1 MIDLNINL
9 ELVTG
14 IIKPA
19 VIKLLDSAQLN
30 SPEGDVIGLFLDKF
44 EKNFQKWKSVCGTF
58 EISFNRSFV
67 VEIGEIWLIFP
78 DPKKAARFFRPSS
91 NSNTLMFTERCD
103 QYCIMCS
110 QPPKNKDYLYWN
122 LYELAL
128 ISVPRNTMF
137 GISGGEPLLEKQSML
152 TLIDGVV
159 AKRPDIKF
167 HVLTNAQNFS
177 EEDISI
183 LTALNKNIL
192 WGIPLYSTDSKVHDS
207 IVGKQGA
214 HAQLIANFAILYRAG
229 AQIELRTVLL
239 QQNAGYLSLIV
250 NFIADKIPWIS
261 YWALMQLEPIGFA
274 RISFEE
280 KFFDSSKQFEV
291 IKLALDCARIRGI
304 AAKLYNF
311 PYCSVDKRY
320 RENTNK
326 SISDWK
332 NKYLETCNGCK
343 EQEKCCGFFE
353 WYQDKTGYEH
363 IGTKYL

>member
-14 IIKPA
+14 ITKPA
-19 VIKLLDSAQLN
+19 VIKLLDTAMLN
-30 SPEGDVIGLFLDKF
+30 SHKDDIIGLYP
-44 EKNFQKWKSVCGTF
+44 EVSEQNIQKWKSSCGTF
-58 EISFNRSFV
+58 EISFQRDLV
-67 VEIGEIWLIFP
+67 VEIGEIWLVFP
-78 DPKKAARFFRPSS
+78 DPKKATRFFRPSA

-110 QPPKNKDYLYWN
+110 QPPKNKDYLHWG
-122 LYELAL
+122 LYEKAL
-128 ISVPRNTMF
+128 ISVPSNTMF

-152 TLIDGVV
+152 TLIENVIL
-159 AKRPDIKF
+159 KRPDIKF
-167 HVLTNAQNFS
+167 HVLTNAQNFG
-177 EEDISI
+177 EEDILR
-183 LTALNKNIL
+183 LTELNKNIL
-192 WGIPLYSTDSKVHDS
+192 WGIPLYSTDSEVHDA

-214 HAQLIANFAILYRAG
+214 HTQLLTNFTILYKAG
-229 AQIELRTVLL
+229 AQVELRTVLL

-304 AAKLYNF
+304 SAKLYNF
-311 PYCSVDKRY
+311 PYCSVEKRY
-320 RENTNK
+320 RANTNK

-332 NKYLETCNGCK
+332 NKYLETCDGCK

-353 WYQDKTGYEH
+353 WYQDKTGYEN